1 MTGSVV
7 QLNISRGGLPKR
19 AVTESFI
26 TPLGL
31 EGDAC
36 AHPEIHGGPQ
46 QAVLLITSETIAEL
60 KAHGYPL
67 FFGSLGENLT
77 TLGLDRRALRAGQ
90 RFRVGGA
97 VIELTKT
104 RAPCSTLDVY
114 GPALQ
119 REIFDQAVHAG
130 DTRSPRWGMGG
141 FYAAVIEPGPVR
153 VGDAITLESELA

>member
-19 AVTESFI
+19 AVKESFI

-31 EGDAC
+31 EGDDC

-46 QAVLLITSETIAEL
+46 QALLLITSETIAEL
-60 KAHGYPL
+60 TARGYPL
-67 FFGSLGENLT
+67 FFGALGENLT

-97 VIELTKT
+97 VIELTKP
-104 RAPCSTLDVY
+104 RAPCSTLDIY

-119 REIFDQAVHAG
+119 REIYDQYVKARDV
-130 DTRSPRWGMGG
+130 TSPRWGMSG
-141 FYAAVIEPGPVR
+141 FYAAVIEPGPVCL
-153 VGDAITLESELA
+153 GDPIALESELG